1 MTNEKDIQ
9 KEMKWRVYL
18 VYFAVCLFGLVI
30 IGKALTIQIVEGA
43 ELKRKVE
50 SLTLVDKS
58 IEAVRGNI
66 YAEDGSLL
74 ATSIPIYEVRMDLNT
89 EALTDEVFNKGIDS
103 LSYQLSSLFKDK
115 SPASWKQELV
125 RARARGARYHLIKR
139 NVRYTELKKLKTFA
153 LLRRGRYKGGFLYI
167 QKNKREMPFQLLA
180 ARTIGYERDGVTP
193 VGLEGAY
200 SKQLSGVNGQRLMQK
215 IAGGVWMPVG
225 DENEVEPQDGYD
237 IYSTIDINIQDVAE
251 SALLKQLERQQADH
265 GCVVLMEVST
275 GSVKAI
281 ANLKRNANG
290 NYYEGYNYAIGE
302 STEPGSTFKLPAL
315 VAAIEDGHVDLEDL
329 VDCGNGKLNLYDRT
343 MYDSNFDDG
352 GWGKISVK
360 RIFEVSSNIGMA
372 KIIRGAYAKN
382 PQKFVDH
389 LKAMSLAEPLGIS
402 IAGEGRPTIKNTDN
416 NSWSGITLEWMAHG
430 YEVLQTPLQILT
442 YYNAI
447 ANNGKMVKPKF
458 VDKITKGR
466 SIVEEVKTEVIN
478 PAICSRKT
486 IDKVKQALEG
496 VIENGTATNL
506 KNANFK
512 IAGKTGTAQIA
523 NESYGYRYESK
534 VSHQASFVGYFPAE
548 DPKYSCIVV
557 VNAPSRN
564 VYYGNLVAG
573 PIFKEVADKV
583 YANSLEI
590 HQPLAPQRFYA
601 SSKIPYSKSG
611 YHDDVKKVFESL
623 GVEVKSGTEMSEW
636 ISTSTQKEKVELT
649 NRKLIDNLVPNV
661 KGMGVMDAV
670 YLLENAGLK
679 VKFSGRGSVRS
690 QSVMPGSRVFKGTE
704 IVLELT

>member
-1 MTNEKDIQ
+1 MTSEKDIQ
-9 KEMKWRVYL
+9 KDIKWRAYL
-18 VYFAVCLFGLVI
+18 VYFAICLFGLVI

-43 ELKRKVE
+43 ELKKKVE

-66 YAEDGSLL
+66 YASDGSLL
-74 ATSIPIYEVRMDLNT
+74 ATSIPIYEIRMDLNT
-89 EALTDEVFNKGIDS
+89 EALTDEIFNAGIDS
-103 LSYQLSSLFKDK
+103 LSYQLSHLFKDR
-115 SPASWKQELV
+115 SPSSWKQELV
-125 RARARGARYHLIKR
+125 RARAKGARYHLIKR
-139 NVRYTELKKLKTFA
+139 NVRYTELKQMKTFA
-153 LLRRGRYKGGFLYI
+153 IMRRGRYKGGFLTI
-167 QKNKREMPFQLLA
+167 QKNKRELPFQVLA
-180 ARTIGYERDGVTP
+180 ARTIGYEKDGVTP

-200 SKQLSGVNGQRLMQK
+200 SKELSGINGQRLMQK

-225 DENEVEPQDGYD
+225 DENETEPLDGYD
-237 IYSTIDINIQDVAE
+237 VYSTIDINIQDVAE
-251 SALLKQLERQQADH
+251 SALLKQLVKQQADH
-265 GCVVLMEVST
+265 GCVVLMEVQT
-275 GSVKAI
+275 GNIKAI

-315 VAAIEDGHVDLEDL
+315 IAAIEDGYVDLDDI

-343 MYDSNFDDG
+343 MYDSNYDEG

-360 RIFEVSSNIGMA
+360 RVFEVSSNIGMA
-372 KIIRGAYAKN
+372 KIIRGAYSKN

-389 LKAMSLAEPLGIS
+389 LKSMSLAEPLGIS
-402 IAGEGRPTIKNTDN
+402 IAGEGSPNIKNTDN

-442 YYNAI
+442 YYNAV
-447 ANNGKMVKPKF
+447 ANNGKMVRPKF
-458 VDKITKGR
+458 ADKITKGR
-466 SIVEEVKTEVIN
+466 SVVREIETQVIN
-478 PAICSRKT
+478 PAICSKST

-496 VIENGTATNL
+496 VIENGTARNL
-506 KNANFK
+506 GNANYK

-523 NESYGYRYESK
+523 NESYGYKYESK

-590 HQPLAPQRFYA
+590 HKPLGPQKFLAA
-601 SSKIPYSKSG
+601 SAIPYSKSG
-611 YHDDVKKVFESL
+611 YGEDVKRVFQTM
-623 GVEVKSGTEMSEW
+623 GVEMKTAAANPEW
-636 ISTSTQKEKVELT
+636 VTTSTQEKSVTLES
-649 NRKLIDNLVPNV
+649 RKVIENLVPNV

-679 VKFSGRGSVRS
+679 VRFVGRGAVKS
-690 QSVMPGSRVFKGTE
+690 QSIQAGTRAHKGSV